1 MSDARAEHTMLR
13 LPDGRVL
20 ALGGLDQNNDVLR
33 TVEIYDPAVN
43 AWTLT
48 GSLPVAIFWPAAVVL
63 RDGRVLVAGGS
74 TDLKGGGTT
83 ARCEIYSPPPR

>member
-1 MSDARAEHTMLR
+1 
-13 LPDGRVL
+13 VL

-83 ARCEIYSPPPR
+83 CQMRDLLSPAALANRLPPAWSPTRPSL